1 MVACVAE
8 SSKAKNPS
16 TNTTNPRPSSKSHAQ
31 AHESSSTSLEHLS
44 HVNKPRAP
52 LLNILVSP
60 KIMMKPKPNLKRL
73 VQPKNLTQLLLPLW
87 RTTHTTPKTF
97 QTLLSMPQKALTTLL
112 PILQPFQISKHP
124 QPSRKV
130 KLLKISLFLLPSS
143 LSHLPKLLLLPF

>member
-31 AHESSSTSLEHLS
+31 AYESSSTSLEHLS
-44 HVNKPRAP
+44 HVNKPRASFSQYP
-52 LLNILVSP
+52 HESKNHDEAQ
-60 KIMMKPKPNLKRL
+60 PNLKRF

-87 RTTHTTPKTF
+87 RIAHTTPKTF
-97 QTLLSMPQKALTTLL
+97 QTLLGMPQKALTTLL

-130 KLLKISLFLLPSS
+130 MLLKISLFLLPPS
-143 LSHLPKLLLLPF
+143 LSHLSKLLLLPF